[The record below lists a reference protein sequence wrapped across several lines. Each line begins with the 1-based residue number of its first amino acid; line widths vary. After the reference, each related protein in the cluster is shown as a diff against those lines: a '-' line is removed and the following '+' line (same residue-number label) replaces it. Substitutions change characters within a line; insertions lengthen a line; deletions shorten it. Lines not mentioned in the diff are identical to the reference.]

1 MANANIYKVI
11 TEKMIA
17 RIESAIEN
25 KEKFSWVKPWNG
37 IPTGNYLNYLK
48 DGDEMSEYR
57 GINRLLLD
65 GGLYLTY
72 KQIYELS
79 KKTGEKYTIPKGT
92 PMETVYFYKMRIVE
106 KKDEDGNPVLDENG
120 EIVKNRF
127 AMMRFYGVYNV
138 ADIEGLD
145 VEIPVNEYDETVLTK
160 TADIL
165 IKDFMKRTGVKIVS
179 KKGIDKA
186 YYMPSTHTVTVP
198 YKGQFKTIEQFYAT
212 VFHELVHS
220 TGKQLGRDMSGAF
233 GKEKYGFEELV
244 AELGSAFIMQSIG
257 FDVTKTGE
265 NSAAYLK
272 SWLKVFKED
281 TSFIVKAS
289 NKAQAASD
297 LFFNVAYKEAEKVA

>member
-25 KEKFSWVKPWNG
+25 KEKFTWVKPWNG
-37 IPTGNYLNYLK
+37 CPTGNYLNYLK
-48 DGDEMSEYR
+48 DGDAMNEYR

-72 KQIYELS
+72 KQIYELG
-79 KKTGEKYTIPKGT
+79 KKNGVKYTIPKGT
-92 PMETVYFYKMRIVE
+92 PMETVYFYKMRYVDR
-106 KKDEDGNPVLDENG
+106 KDKDGNPVLDENG
-120 EIVKNRF
+120 EQVKDRY

-145 VEIPVNEYDETVLTK
+145 VQINGTEYDETILTK

-165 IKDFMKRTGVKIVS
+165 IKDFMKRTGVKVTQ
-179 KKGIDKA
+179 KAGIDKA
-186 YYMPSTHTVTVP
+186 YYTPSKHTVTVP
-198 YKGQFKTIEQFYAT
+198 HKSQFKSIEQFYST

-297 LFFNVAYKEAEKVA
+297 LFFNITYKEVEKVA